1 MTKAADLTPSDE
13 NDLGQIIAAANANQQ
28 PIRITGGGTKLHF
41 GRTGNA
47 AQVLQMGAFNTITE
61 HPPGDLV
68 VTAQAGVRLAD
79 LQATLAQHNQWLP
92 VDPPFSD
99 TTIGGML
106 ATGLS
111 GPRRLGHGQIKDHLL
126 GMRVVGTTGVATES
140 GGKVVK
146 NVTGFDLHRLHTGA
160 MGTLGVIVHAH
171 FKVATRPEISRILIV
186 KSDEP
191 HRLFHFLMRVRGSK
205 LQPTALEFWGGS
217 AIVRHCASVGDIES
231 AHAAAFVGVAG
242 NPASVARHE
251 ADLSSFLREESLTAD
266 WLDGADAIRAWQAVA
281 EVPARWRQR
290 IVFRLGALPESL
302 SDRISRSLNTEG
314 VECAASLGSNIA
326 RIALPE
332 GTSVEAAR
340 AFVARHLDN
349 HDPNVGYC
357 VAESAS
363 VDLPNRDDL
372 PWFSAALHHST
383 QAQLFR
389 SVKNAFDPHRIF
401 NPGKEPF

>member
-1 MTKAADLTPSDE
+1 MTSEITPSDE
-13 NDLGQIIAAANANQQ
+13 YALGKIITTASANQQ
-28 PIRITGGGTKLHF
+28 PFRITGHGSKLHF
-41 GRTGNA
+41 GRSGA
-47 AQVLQMGAFNTITE
+47 ATQVVRMGAFDKITE

-68 VTAQAGVRLAD
+68 VTAQAGVRLVD
-79 LQATLAQHNQWLP
+79 LQTTLARQNQWLP

-126 GMRVVGTTGVATES
+126 GMRVVGATGMATES

-160 MGTLGVIVHAH
+160 MGTLAVIVHAH

-191 HRLFHFLMRVRGSK
+191 RRLFQFLMRVHGTK
-205 LQPTALEFWGGS
+205 LQPTALELLGGT
-217 AIVRHCASVGDIES
+217 ALVRRCTAVGDIKN
-231 AHAAAFVGVAG
+231 ARAVAFVGVAG

-251 ADLSSFLREESLTAD
+251 SDLVRLLREESLTAD
-266 WLDGADAIRAWQAVA
+266 WLDGADANRGWQIVA
-281 EVPARWRQR
+281 DVPEGWRQR
-290 IVFRLGALPESL
+290 IVFRLGALPAAL
-302 SDRISRSLNTEG
+302 SERISQLLISEG

-326 RIALPE
+326 RIAMPE
-332 GTSVEAAR
+332 GTSVESAHSFLAQHFDKH
-340 AFVARHLDN
+340 APHA
-349 HDPNVGYC
+349 GYC
-357 VAESAS
+357 VAESAP

-372 PWFSAALHHST
+372 PWFSADPKHGFQT
-383 QAQLFR
+383 QLFR
-389 SVKNAFDPHRIF
+389 SVKNAFDPRGIF